1 MITREL
7 EAFVTTANVGSFQK
21 ASDLLFISS
30 TALIKQ
36 INALE
41 EETGLTLFIRTN
53 RGIQLTEEGK
63 IFHGIARDIL
73 QRYALGIQAARNKR
87 AELGTPIRIGLS
99 PMSPF
104 MSFAE
109 EMLPE
114 NDLNRYFTLE
124 FLPISSDYKDFMEE
138 MQNLGARVDM
148 IPYIL
153 GQNDLKGI
161 CNTFCLAN
169 LPLRIAVPKGHPL
182 SGRKKLGY
190 DDLAGQEIYTIS
202 GDVNEYYREINQE
215 IKGWVPEAKLHSV
228 RYFDF
233 GLLNR
238 AACNQCLILAPENMK
253 HVHPLFSLL
262 EGPWAGVIP
271 YGVYYGRNP
280 SDPVIRFTEA
290 LMDLGISGRP
300 INSRIL
306 VLT

>member
-124 FLPISSDYKDFMEE
+124 FLPSGCLWPCDGADEEGKRCPDGTVYQSREQVRETIRETRSAHTEIS
-138 MQNLGARVDM
+138 
-148 IPYIL
+148 
-153 GQNDLKGI
+153 
-161 CNTFCLAN
+161 
-169 LPLRIAVPKGHPL
+169 
-182 SGRKKLGY
+182 
-190 DDLAGQEIYTIS
+190 
-202 GDVNEYYREINQE
+202 
-215 IKGWVPEAKLHSV
+215 
-228 RYFDF
+228 
-233 GLLNR
+233 
-238 AACNQCLILAPENMK
+238 K
-253 HVHPLFSLL
+253 HFKP
-262 EGPWAGVIP
+262 
-271 YGVYYGRNP
+271 
-280 SDPVIRFTEA
+280 
-290 LMDLGISGRP
+290 
-300 INSRIL
+300 
-306 VLT
+306 